1 MAQPLPHVHQNGH
14 AAPDGGVTGLVPES
28 RVPLYHQIYVV
39 LRNRIVSGQIEPG
52 ARLPGEQ
59 DLAETFGVSR
69 ITAKRALNELATSG
83 LVIRERGRGTRVVP
97 SPPRPAVRTALEG
110 WLENISLM
118 GVATD
123 ATVLEFDYVPAT
135 KEVAEALDLA
145 EGDSV
150 QRAVRVRSL
159 AGESLSY
166 LTTWLPREIGEA
178 FDADDLQRLPLLHL
192 LERGGIKVSAAR
204 QTVTATLADPAV
216 AAALAIDAGAPLLEV
231 SRIVSDTAGRPVEYI
246 RVLYRPDRYQ
256 FEMDL
261 KRVGDEESM
270 RWAAGPDPA
279 LGNEETNQPNNQT
292 SQDRRDM
299 S

>member
-1 MAQPLPHVHQNGH
+1 MIEAMAQSQPLLQDNGNT
-14 AAPDGGVTGLVPES
+14 APDGGITGLAPES

-69 ITAKRALNELATSG
+69 ITAKRALNELASSG

-123 ATVLEFDYVPAT
+123 ATVLDFAYVPAT
-135 KEVAEALDLA
+135 REVAEALDVS

-166 LTTWLPREIGEA
+166 LTTWLPRDIGEA
-178 FDADDLQRLPLLHL
+178 FDAEDLQRLPLLHL
-192 LERGGIKVSAAR
+192 LERAGIKVSAAR

-279 LGNEETNQPNNQT
+279 LGNGQTRNQEQK
-292 SQDRRDM
+292 
-299 S
+299 

>member
-1 MAQPLPHVHQNGH
+1 MAQPLPHLHENGH

-59 DLAETFGVSR
+59 ELAETFGVSR
-69 ITAKRALNELATSG
+69 ITAKRALNELASSG
-83 LVIRERGRGTRVVP
+83 LVIRERGRGTRVVH

-192 LERGGIKVSAAR
+192 LERAGIKVSAAR

-270 RWAAGPDPA
+270 RWAADPA
-279 LGNEETNQPNNQT
+279 LGNEEPSQPNNQT
-292 SQDRRDM
+292 SHDRRDM